1 MNVTRYQVTCSACGG
16 TSRIE
21 IDSEDRVYWYDVDK
35 VISARKRLDGQWGF
49 QCSCGNNDIMTA
61 QETQMIS
68 DQANPK
74 PQEIEQIMQNL
85 IPDNPKFIMETT

>member
-1 MNVTRYQVTCSACGG
+1 M
-16 TSRIE
+16 
-21 IDSEDRVYWYDVDK
+21 DRVYWYDVDK

-61 QETQMIS
+61 QETQMIA

-85 IPDNPKFIMETT
+85 IPDNPKFIMETV